1 MSHARTIEIVGR
13 YEGERFSFAS
23 EIGSVVIGSVRL
35 QGESKDLAAEYGVKD
50 PYGSVTIK
58 GDDDGTLEPMKTY
71 RFIGHFSNYTNRR
84 TGIEE
89 RQFHFRTF
97 VPHVPHDADGLVQ
110 YLTEVGKGN
119 GIGPSKARKL
129 VETFGADEV
138 LMLCRNEP
146 ETVATLVKIE
156 LELARRFAAK
166 LEAQKATEN
175 SKLEIDRLL
184 SGRKFPRSLS
194 ARLIKEWGNKAAEII
209 TEDPFKL
216 MQFKG
221 VGFKLADN
229 LYLEL
234 GKDPASIDRQALYL
248 WYLMDSDNA
257 GHCWFSA
264 ESQVRTM
271 QKNVGFEVDYRG
283 AILRGREFRE
293 IDPKHYGAISTIRT
307 ASIDG
312 APAAEGGCLWL
323 ADGKVAQQEELLAR
337 LIATA
342 STESTATTLT
352 LYEDVEVTETIPAS
366 VARCFRCG
374 RALTADEVFVLN
386 GKPYGPTCIGKVG

>member
-1 MSHARTIEIVGR
+1 MSRARTIEIVGR
-13 YEGERFSFAS
+13 YDGERFSFAS
-23 EIGSVVIGSVRL
+23 DAGNVIIGSVRL
-35 QGESKDLAAEYGVKD
+35 QGESKEIASQYGIKD

-71 RFIGHFSNYTNRR
+71 RFIGSFSTYTNRR
-84 TGIEE
+84 TGLED

-119 GIGPSKARKL
+119 GIGPSKARKI
-129 VETFGADEV
+129 VDTFGADEV
-138 LMLCRNEP
+138 LMRCRKDP
-146 ETVATLVKIE
+146 ETVASLVKID
-156 LELARRFAAK
+156 LELAQRFANK

-175 SKLEIDRLL
+175 AKLEIDRLL

-194 ARLIKEWGNKAAEII
+194 TRLIKEWGNKAAEII
-209 TEDPFKL
+209 TDDPFRL

-234 GKDPASIDRQALYL
+234 GKDPASIDRQALFL

-264 ESQVRTM
+264 ENQIRTM
-271 QKNVGFEVDYRG
+271 RKNVGFDVDYRG
-283 AILRGREFRE
+283 AILRGREFGQ

-307 ASIDG
+307 NAIDG
-312 APAAEGGCLWL
+312 APVADGGCLWL
-323 ADGKVAQQEELLAR
+323 ADGKVAQQEELLAS
-337 LIATA
+337 LIAKA
-342 STESTATTLT
+342 ATESTSTLLT
-352 LYEDVEVTETIPAS
+352 LYDEYEVTESIPAS

-374 RALTADEVFVLN
+374 RALTADEVFILN
-386 GKPYGPTCIGKVG
+386 GMPYGPTCIGKVG